1 MVKGVSRRVIM
12 VPSPDTRFFEQAIFI
27 VKDDAFGQ
35 KGVSPQRVLE
45 EACRV
50 ADGYARANSR
60 LGKLGRKIPKAA
72 FFFLGSAITG
82 LIWLLVLLF

>member
-1 MVKGVSRRVIM
+1 MVKGVSRRVIV

-27 VKDDAFGQ
+27 MKDEAQ

-50 ADGYARANSR
+50 ADGYARSNSR
-60 LGKLGRKIPKAA
+60 VGRLGQKIPKAA
-72 FFFLGSAITG
+72 FFFLGCAITA
-82 LIWLLVLLF
+82 LFWLLSLLI